1 MCIFQRAIYI
11 YAPIYMQICRYILYT
26 QKGNLKIV
34 LQSIFSKFMVVLSK
48 GQNFTLH
55 TSSIVL
61 TTDLIIIASE
71 VPCGVTS
78 TVLKCISFK
87 HIISYGHMFGA

>member
-1 MCIFQRAIYI
+1 
-11 YAPIYMQICRYILYT
+11 MQICGYILHT
-26 QKGNLKIV
+26 QKGNLNIV
-34 LQSIFSKFMVVLSK
+34 LKSIFSKFMVVLSK
-48 GQNFTLH
+48 SQNFTLH
-55 TSSIVL
+55 TSPIFL
-61 TTDLIIIASE
+61 TMYLIIIASE